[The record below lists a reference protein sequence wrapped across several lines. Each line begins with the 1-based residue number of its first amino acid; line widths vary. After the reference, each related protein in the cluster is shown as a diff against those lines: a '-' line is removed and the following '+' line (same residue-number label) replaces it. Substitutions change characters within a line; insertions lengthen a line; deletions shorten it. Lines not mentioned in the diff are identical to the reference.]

1 MKKRNIIIDCDPGHD
16 DVMAILVALANQ
28 EKLNILGVTTVAG
41 NQTLEKVTLNL
52 RKLYTYL
59 GISTP
64 AASGCAKPISRE
76 LILGDFVH
84 GESGLDGW
92 DFDEPTFMLDSTN
105 AITFMHEKIMN
116 CDGMVT
122 LVPVGPLTNV
132 GLLLSTFPEVI
143 EKIEAISLMG
153 GSIYAGNI
161 TMNAEFNIYVDPE
174 AANVVFKSGIPIIMS
189 GLEVTHEAGINDLEI
204 ELLTK
209 DEGRVSNMCG
219 NLLQFYV
226 KFHHNEGYASYPLHD
241 VCSVMYLIHPEIFK
255 YKELQV
261 DIDCSDGLNRGRT
274 AVDNREWIK
283 NSKKNT
289 KVLLHI
295 DRTKFIEILF
305 AAFKKL
311 DGICAK

>member
-1 MKKRNIIIDCDPGHD
+1 MKKRNIMIDCDPGHD
-16 DVMAILVALANQ
+16 DVMAILLALANQ
-28 EKLNILGVTTVAG
+28 DKFNILGVTTVAG
-41 NQTLEKVTLNL
+41 NQTLKKVTLNL

-59 GISTP
+59 GISTS
-64 AASGCAKPISRE
+64 AASGCEKPISRK
-76 LILGDFVH
+76 LVLGDFVH

-105 AITFMHEKIMN
+105 AITFMYEKIMK

-122 LVPVGPLTNV
+122 LIPVGPLTNI
-132 GLLLSTFPEVI
+132 GLLLSTFPDVK

-204 ELLTK
+204 KALTMEK
-209 DEGRVSNMCG
+209 GRVSKMCG
-219 NLLQFYV
+219 ELLSFYV
-226 KFHHNEGYASYPLHD
+226 KFHHGEGYASYPLHD
-241 VCSVMYLIHPEIFK
+241 VCSVMYLLYPEIFK
-255 YKELQV
+255 YKDLQV
-261 DIDCSDGLNRGRT
+261 EIDCSDGLNRGRT

-283 NSKKNT
+283 YEKTNT
-289 KVLLHI
+289 RVLLHV
-295 DRTKFIEILF
+295 DREKFIDILVD
-305 AAFKKL
+305 AFKKL
-311 DGICAK
+311 DKICEK